1 MMERI
6 YLDHNATTPL
16 RASAKQA
23 MIDLMGQPINAS
35 SVHADGRLAQAA
47 LEQARNDIAKTLHV
61 LSSGVIFTSG
71 GSEAC
76 NLAVAGAQ
84 KVGQPIERRI
94 LSAVEHSA
102 VSASVAQSDVL
113 RVDEYG
119 CVDLEHLET
128 LLQGQ
133 APALVCVMLANNET
147 GVVQPIREIAD
158 LVHAHDG
165 IVFCDAT
172 QAIGKI
178 EVSFIG
184 LGVDMMALSAHKFGG
199 PLGAGALLIAPKISI
214 DPIIRGGGQELRRRA
229 GTQNLPAI
237 VAMRVALTE
246 AIEGL
251 PHAERMARCRDDM
264 EEKMRADIPECVV
277 FSSGA
282 SRLPNTSCFSA
293 PGLSAEK
300 LVMALD
306 LAGLSVSS
314 GAACSSGKVTNS
326 HVLAAMNVPHDLA
339 QGAIRVSFGWNSD
352 LDRDGQKLVDVW
364 TREAR
369 RMGQWAAE

>member
-1 MMERI
+1 MIERI
-6 YLDHNATTPL
+6 YLDHNATTALRPL
-16 RASAKQA
+16 AKQA
-23 MIDLMGQPINAS
+23 MLSLMGNPVNAS

-47 LEQARNDIAKTLHV
+47 LEQARNDIAKNLHI

-84 KVGQPIERRI
+84 KVDQPISRRI
-94 LSAVEHSA
+94 VSAVEHSA
-102 VSASVAQSDVL
+102 VSASAAQSDML
-113 RVDEYG
+113 PVDEHG
-119 CVDLEHLET
+119 VVDLEQLEA

-133 APALVCVMLANNET
+133 EPAMVCVMLANNET
-147 GVVQPIREIAD
+147 GAIQPIREIVD
-158 LVHAHDG
+158 IVHGHDG
-165 IVFCDAT
+165 LVFCDAT

-178 EVSFIG
+178 DVSFAG
-184 LGVDMMALSAHKFGG
+184 LGVDLMALSAHKFGG

-237 VAMRVALTE
+237 VGMSVALSE
-246 AIEGL
+246 ALEGV
-251 PHAERMARCRDDM
+251 RDRELMSSRRDAM
-264 EEKMRADIPECVV
+264 EDKILAQVPECVV
-277 FSSGA
+277 FSKGTE
-282 SRLPNTSCFSA
+282 RLPNTSCFSA

-306 LAGLSVSS
+306 LAGISVSS
-314 GAACSSGKVTNS
+314 GSACSSGKVSES
-326 HVLAAMNVPHDLA
+326 HVLAAMHVPSNLA
-339 QGAIRVSFGWNSD
+339 HGAIRVSFGWNSD
-352 LDRDGQKLVDVW
+352 AEKDGQRLVEIW

-369 RMGQWAAE
+369 RMGQLAAE